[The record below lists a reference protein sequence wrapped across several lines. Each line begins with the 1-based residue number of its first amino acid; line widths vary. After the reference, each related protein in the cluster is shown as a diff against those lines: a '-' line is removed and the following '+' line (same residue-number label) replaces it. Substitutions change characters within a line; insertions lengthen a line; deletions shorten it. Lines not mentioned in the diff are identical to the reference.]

1 MNMQNEPIRLPA
13 WLASLLAVVVLPALS
28 SLLLGADWRTVL
40 VGVIAAVIPLIA
52 YTESKR
58 ARTDSP
64 ATVETRLQGLASQPL
79 PEDERDGCAHPEA

>member
-1 MNMQNEPIRLPA
+1 MNMNNEPIRLPA
-13 WLASLLAVVVLPALS
+13 WLASLLAIVILPALS
-28 SLLLGADWRTVL
+28 SLLLGTDWRTVL

-64 ATVETRLQGLASQPL
+64 ATIQSRLEELAAVPL
-79 PEDERDGCAHPEA
+79 PEDERDGCDGHEG